1 MTEANVDFRGTKN
14 KLPPSAQEIYKILII
29 EGPMTTKE
37 VLDRVNYAS
46 RTVRYALKKL
56 ISLELVRK
64 VPYLLDM
71 RQSKYMVNKKRM
83 STEKSSASRRDELR
97 LYTYNDYREK
107 IDVNYSSR
115 FD

>member
-1 MTEANVDFRGTKN
+1 MIEANIDFRGTKN
-14 KLPPSAQEIYKILII
+14 KLPPSAQEIYQILID

-37 VLDRVNYAS
+37 VLNRVNYAS

-71 RQSKYMVNKKRM
+71 RQSKYLVNKRGM
-83 STEKSSASRRDELR
+83 
-97 LYTYNDYREK
+97 
-107 IDVNYSSR
+107 
-115 FD
+115 